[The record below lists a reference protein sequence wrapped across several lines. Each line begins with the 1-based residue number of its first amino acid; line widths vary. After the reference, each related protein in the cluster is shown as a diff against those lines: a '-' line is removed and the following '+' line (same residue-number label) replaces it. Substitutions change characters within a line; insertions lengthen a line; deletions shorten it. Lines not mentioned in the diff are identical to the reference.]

1 MAQYLSQRNLTTT
14 VTTSSFFSSFSA
26 DFIQIDDDAS
36 PPGSE
41 PKFFPLIRPEGTA
54 SRVKLH
60 CHLSPRRHCYS
71 LLSLSSSLSLS
82 SPLLLL
88 LLSKFELNISNM
100 IFPYRNFCST
110 GRPDIVCRNLDE
122 FSARVHYTISYV
134 GSKGSKN
141 DLYEAS
147 KHSFGIKQD

>member
-71 LLSLSSSLSLS
+71 LLLSLLLSLSLS
-82 SPLLLL
+82 L